1 MGVIKMPRVIP
12 SQLVAIIDKIFPN
25 PEQKTKPFVLG
36 IDRAYQLAAIVDMAD
51 KIPSEL
57 VSIEGENY
65 INYILSLASIRSA
78 VNTWQSYGQGP
89 DLHPISGLPN
99 LNPVIILRNALSFC
113 PDNFPAKGTTEL
125 KFIKDPQF
133 RESLRIDISSANKA
147 FINGEWKAATV
158 LAGSIAEALL
168 LWALQPI
175 ANKNPKRIIA
185 SIESLLK
192 NEKIKRKLQ
201 SDLENWNLHPLIEV
215 SRDLGLIK
223 ENTAIQA
230 RLAKD
235 FRNLIHPGVSVRKNQ
250 ACTRATALS
259 ALAAL
264 ELILENVTCEN
275 KQIDG

>member
-1 MGVIKMPRVIP
+1 MPRVIP

-36 IDRAYQLAAIVDMAD
+36 IDRVYQLAAIVDMAD
-51 KIPSEL
+51 KIPPEL

-65 INYILSLASIRSA
+65 SNYILSLAAIRSA
-78 VNTWQSYGQGP
+78 VNTWQSYGHGP

-99 LNPVIILRNALSFC
+99 LNPVIILRNTLSFC
-113 PDNFPAKGTTEL
+113 PDNFPTKGTTEL

-147 FINGEWKAATV
+147 FINGEWKAATI

-168 LWALQPI
+168 LWALHPI
-175 ANKNPKRIIA
+175 ADKNPEKINV
-185 SIESLLK
+185 SLERLIK
-192 NEKIKRKLQ
+192 NEKIKRKPQ
-201 SDLENWNLHPLIEV
+201 GDPEGWNLHPLIEV
-215 SRDLGLIK
+215 SRDLELIE
-223 ENTAIQA
+223 ENTAIQT

-264 ELILENVTCEN
+264 ELILENITYKN
-275 KQIDG
+275 KKIDC